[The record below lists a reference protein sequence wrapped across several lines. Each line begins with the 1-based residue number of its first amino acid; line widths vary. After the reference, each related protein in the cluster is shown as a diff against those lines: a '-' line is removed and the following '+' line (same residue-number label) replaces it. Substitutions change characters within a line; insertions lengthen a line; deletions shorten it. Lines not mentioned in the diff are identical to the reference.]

1 MDSKKARCSDYLST
15 PLPREQTLV
24 PWNRLVDP
32 ACPLHCTSSIEFSN
46 HRSTAILLD
55 ALVAFVQQMELST
68 VSEINQDCLAFLKDC
83 ISNVGTYKSLL
94 GNVLTLATVYGE
106 KLDDSV
112 IADKKK
118 MRKDFG
124 VQSVRHA
131 TYDRNYISAL

>member
-1 MDSKKARCSDYLST
+1 MDSKKARCSVYLST
-15 PLPREQTLV
+15 LSPREQTLV
-24 PWNRLVDP
+24 LWNQLVDP
-32 ACPLHCTSSIEFSN
+32 ACPLHCTSCPGFSN
-46 HRSTAILLD
+46 PRSTAVLLD

-83 ISNVGTYKSLL
+83 TSNVATYKSLL
-94 GNVLTLATVYGE
+94 GNLLTLATVYGE

-124 VQSVRHA
+124 VQRIRYPAHN
-131 TYDRNYISAL
+131 RNYISAL

>member
-1 MDSKKARCSDYLST
+1 MS
-15 PLPREQTLV
+15 
-24 PWNRLVDP
+24 
-32 ACPLHCTSSIEFSN
+32 CPEFSN
-46 HRSTAILLD
+46 SRSTAILLD

-68 VSEINQDCLAFLKDC
+68 VAEINQDCLAFLKDC
-83 ISNVGTYKSLL
+83 TSNVATYKSLL

-124 VQSVRHA
+124 VQSIRYAAHN
-131 TYDRNYISAL
+131 RNYISAL